1 MHVEGAEVGLKNE
14 SISLGWLGGCVGGKV
29 TFWFWGVH
37 AIARASLVQ

>member
-14 SISLGWLGGCVGGKV
+14 SISLGWLGCVGGKV